1 VSPARPGLA
10 LAVVPVLCALATP
23 GAATP
28 WSERKCQLYA
38 RAWDAVRQGD
48 GLDGIGPGFV
58 ATQEAFVASGCTD
71 GSVCPEGEAE
81 RALADKLS
89 LMAISEGM
97 TGSFLPF
104 SCP

>member
-1 VSPARPGLA
+1 MSPTRPA
-10 LAVVPVLCALATP
+10 AVLAVAAILAALATK
-23 GAATP
+23 GTATP

-38 RAWDAVRQGD
+38 RAWDAVRAGD
-48 GLDGIGPGFV
+48 GLDGIGPAFV
-58 ATQEAFVASGCTD
+58 ATQDGFIASGCTA